1 VQSAK
6 SDSLHE
12 LVSFGLA
19 MFAKLAL
26 GAKAHAADV
35 AVEIFN
41 FQILRFTE
49 LLLSGLVDG
58 DGQVQRRVFLFSR
71 FALAHLLI
79 PNGTTA

>member
-1 VQSAK
+1 MQSAK

-26 GAKAHAADV
+26 GAEAHAADV

-41 FQILRFTE
+41 FQIL
-49 LLLSGLVDG
+49 
-58 DGQVQRRVFLFSR
+58 
-71 FALAHLLI
+71 
-79 PNGTTA
+79 